1 MWGFVFAVSKTI
13 NKSIGD
19 KIVASISNIFVD
31 QGSDYS
37 NIITVA
43 GSLGAINLTN
53 YTIKS
58 QLRKSY
64 SSSSFFDF
72 NATIYDAPTG
82 RIRIQL
88 SAVASS
94 LIPPGRYLY
103 DIELTNI
110 VSGAKNRIVE
120 GIVTISPEI
129 TKT

>member
-1 MWGFVFAVSKTI
+1 M
-13 NKSIGD
+13 
-19 KIVASISNIFVD
+19 ASISNLFVD
-31 QGSDYS
+31 QGSDFS

-43 GSLGAINLTN
+43 GSGGAINLTD

-64 SSSSFFDF
+64 SSSSFFNF
-72 NATIYDAPTG
+72 NATIYDAATG

-88 SAVASS
+88 SAEASS

-103 DIELTNI
+103 DIELTNTGT
-110 VSGAKNRIVE
+110 GAKNRIVE
-120 GIVTISPEI
+120 GIVTVSPEI

>member
-1 MWGFVFAVSKTI
+1 
-13 NKSIGD
+13 
-19 KIVASISNIFVD
+19 VD

-43 GSLGAINLTN
+43 GSVGAINLTD

-64 SSSSFFDF
+64 SSSSFYDF
-72 NATIYDAPTG
+72 NATIYNAATG
-82 RIRIQL
+82 KIRIQL
-88 SAVASS
+88 SAAASS

-103 DIELTNI
+103 DIELTNTLT
-110 VSGAKNRIVE
+110 GTKNRIVE
-120 GIVTISPEI
+120 GIVIISAEI

>member
-1 MWGFVFAVSKTI
+1 M
-13 NKSIGD
+13 
-19 KIVASISNIFVD
+19 ASISNLFVD
-31 QGSDYS
+31 QGSDFS

-43 GSLGAINLTN
+43 GSGGAINLTD

-64 SSSSFFDF
+64 SSSSFFNF
-72 NATIYDAPTG
+72 NATIYDAATG

-88 SAVASS
+88 SAEASS

-103 DIELTNI
+103 DIELTNTET
-110 VSGAKNRIVE
+110 GAKNRIVE
-120 GIVTISPEI
+120 GIVTVSPEI

>member
-1 MWGFVFAVSKTI
+1 
-13 NKSIGD
+13 
-19 KIVASISNIFVD
+19 VASIANLFVD

-43 GSLGAINLTN
+43 GATGALNLSN
-53 YTIKS
+53 YTIKA

-64 SSSSFFDF
+64 SSSSYFDF
-72 NATIYDAPTG
+72 NATIYDAASG
-82 RIRIQL
+82 RVRIQL
-88 SAVASS
+88 SAAYSS
-94 LIPPGRYLY
+94 TITPGRYLY

-120 GIVTISPEI
+120 GICTITPEI

>member
-1 MWGFVFAVSKTI
+1 
-13 NKSIGD
+13 
-19 KIVASISNIFVD
+19 VASISNLFVD
-31 QGSDYS
+31 QGSDFS

-43 GSLGAINLTN
+43 GSGGAINLTD

-64 SSSSFFDF
+64 SSSSFFNF
-72 NATIYDAPTG
+72 NATIYDAATG

-88 SAVASS
+88 SAEASS

-103 DIELTNI
+103 DIELTNTET
-110 VSGAKNRIVE
+110 GAKNRIVE
-120 GIVTISPEI
+120 GIVTVSPEI

>member
-1 MWGFVFAVSKTI
+1 M
-13 NKSIGD
+13 
-19 KIVASISNIFVD
+19 D
-31 QGSDYS
+31 QGSDFS

-43 GSLGAINLTN
+43 GSGGAINLTD

-64 SSSSFFDF
+64 SSSSFFNF
-72 NATIYDAPTG
+72 NATIYDAATG

-88 SAVASS
+88 SAEASS

-103 DIELTNI
+103 DIELTNTET
-110 VSGAKNRIVE
+110 GAKNRIVE
-120 GIVTISPEI
+120 GIVTVSPEI

>member
-1 MWGFVFAVSKTI
+1 
-13 NKSIGD
+13 
-19 KIVASISNIFVD
+19 VASISNLFVD

-43 GSLGAINLTN
+43 GATGALNLAD

-64 SSSSFFDF
+64 GSSSYFNF

-82 RIRIQL
+82 RVRLQL
-88 SAVASS
+88 SATQSS
-94 LIPPGRYLY
+94 AIPPGRYLY
-103 DIELTNI
+103 DVELTNTI
-110 VSGAKNRIVE
+110 NGAKVRIVE
-120 GIVTISPEI
+120 GICTVTPEI